1 MCVCNEEKWKWKWKW
16 SFSWMMKL
24 WLIIWSLWKW
34 KIIPTLIFHLFY
46 HKTWS
51 LFLLY
56 QNCDTQNWCNGSI
69 IVAPITPC
77 LILSFSYYNNEMK
90 SDIFHICTP
99 KFTIQRCGKK
109 KIMVVSVAVKMTKK
123 TISTWKIRIQIKK
136 KLTKITNVSTKVSN
150 NSRALIINAWNH
162 IRKCFTV
169 ALATA
174 TTTPDA
180 DAVVAVIDIDVN
192 AERCFGFSIAFSF
205 ITCIIFN
212 MIFY

>member
-1 MCVCNEEKWKWKWKW
+1 
-16 SFSWMMKL
+16 MKL
-24 WLIIWSLWKW
+24 KLNDEIVIDYLKFM
-34 KIIPTLIFHLFY
+34 KMEIIPTLIFHLFY

-123 TISTWKIRIQIKK
+123 KK
-136 KLTKITNVSTKVSN
+136 KNNINMEDSYTNKKETHKN
-150 NSRALIINAWNH
+150 Y
-162 IRKCFTV
+162 
-169 ALATA
+169 
-174 TTTPDA
+174 
-180 DAVVAVIDIDVN
+180 
-192 AERCFGFSIAFSF
+192 ER
-205 ITCIIFN
+205 
-212 MIFY
+212 